1 MNRTHLMFLHIGW
14 LALLLI
20 ATLSLQAQPKPKRDK
35 SKDRVAVVP
44 QKLLK
49 RISITQTDAQAK
61 PSSSTRNTKTRKEVS
76 SRKKAHHS
84 KIRKSNVGRKRY
96 RKNIRNATYLTVDYS
111 DSPVRS
117 VTCNSGNIELSVN
130 TDGSQWFVRNVGS
143 WYRVYRDWEKNTISI
158 FYDSNSS
165 HDTRED
171 WFDVYSGN
179 VTVRVRIIQEGLPME
194 ASAVIQGV
202 VLTHET
208 YYASNK
214 SLKADVSFSIRG
226 AKGQICFVVAL
237 IKDVNGNYLN
247 TPYEFKEYSAGDRLM
262 IMSQQAVIPS
272 SNSESYYRI
281 PVYIPNNAIQIYNKR
296 KTLLYLELKVF
307 SLDKKEFI
315 SDSYWMGFKARK
327 KKYNIE
333 TFDL

>member
-1 MNRTHLMFLHIGW
+1 MNRTHFMLLRIGW

-20 ATLSLQAQPKPKRDK
+20 ATLSLHAQPKPKRDK

-44 QKLLK
+44 QNLPK
-49 RISITQTDAQAK
+49 RISITQTEAQAK

-194 ASAVIQGV
+194 TSAVIQGV
-202 VLTHET
+202 ELTHET

-226 AKGQICFVVAL
+226 AKGQKCFVVAL

-247 TPYEFKEYSAGDRLM
+247 TSYEFKEYSAGDRLM

-315 SDSYWMGFKARK
+315 SDSYWIGFKARK

>member
-1 MNRTHLMFLHIGW
+1 MNRTHFMLLRIGW

-20 ATLSLQAQPKPKRDK
+20 ATLSLHAQPKPKRDK

-44 QKLLK
+44 QNLPK
-49 RISITQTDAQAK
+49 RISITQTEAQAK
-61 PSSSTRNTKTRKEVS
+61 PSSSTRNTKTRKEVP

-179 VTVRVRIIQEGLPME
+179 VTVRVRIVQEGLPMT
-194 ASAVIQGV
+194 ASANIQNV
-202 VLTHET
+202 TLTHDS
-208 YYASNK
+208 YYESQR
-214 SLKADVSFSIRG
+214 SLKADVSFSIKG
-226 AKGQICFVVAL
+226 AKGQKCVVVAL
-237 IKDVNGNYLN
+237 VKNENGYYLN
-247 TPYEFKEYSAGDRLM
+247 TPNEFNKYDKLM
-262 IMSQQAVIPS
+262 IISPQSVIPS
-272 SNSESYYRI
+272 SNSESYYRMS
-281 PVYIPNNAIQIYNKR
+281 VYIPNNAIQIHKKR
-296 KTLLYLELKVF
+296 KTTFYLELKVF
-307 SLDKKEFI
+307 SFGTKEFI
-315 SDSYWMGFKARK
+315 SDSYLIGFMARK
-327 KKYNIE
+327 KRNNVE
-333 TFDL
+333 TFNL